1 VKTFALM
8 ALRNLF
14 RNPRRSLSTAVAAA
28 CGFAGI
34 ALTIGFIVRTS
45 EYLYS
50 SSVYLKHTGHIQ
62 VYARGGLDKYLSQ
75 PSKFSLTPEVLEK
88 ILPIIESDSRVEHW
102 GKFLVGS
109 GLAGNGCQ
117 SFPFFA
123 VASDSKT
130 LGWVKTHPHVKTWA
144 PGLIQPKSGVSL
156 SESQAPMPIA
166 LATGL
171 ARRLGKSLTFSE
183 RKDSGNDIPFDCD
196 SESVSSDFKKD
207 ANVQLSGMD
216 FSGNISMIDVEIA
229 NYFTPRL
236 EAANNLAIET
246 TLPTLQALFGT
257 EDVTYLAVFLK
268 NARDTQKVKEKW
280 EDLLKKNDIQVDLFA
295 YDNPEIA
302 PDYVNTMRFM
312 YTMGILIILI
322 VVGVVTVGIANSV
335 YLNIMERI
343 KEMGTL
349 LAMGFTRRHIRNLF
363 VLEAIFLSGMA
374 SAFGGVLA
382 LVVAAG
388 VNHAK
393 IFFDSPG
400 EVEPIQFL
408 LTPSWPIVVGAWI
421 FVQVS
426 VVLATFWI
434 LGKNNKS
441 NPAQMLSGDS
451 Q

>member
-1 VKTFALM
+1 M
-8 ALRNLF
+8 
-14 RNPRRSLSTAVAAA
+14 
-28 CGFAGI
+28 
-34 ALTIGFIVRTS
+34 
-45 EYLYS
+45 
-50 SSVYLKHTGHIQ
+50 
-62 VYARGGLDKYLSQ
+62 
-75 PSKFSLTPEVLEK
+75 
-88 ILPIIESDSRVEHW
+88 
-102 GKFLVGS
+102 
-109 GLAGNGCQ
+109 
-117 SFPFFA
+117 
-123 VASDSKT
+123 
-130 LGWVKTHPHVKTWA
+130 
-144 PGLIQPKSGVSL
+144 
-156 SESQAPMPIA
+156 
-166 LATGL
+166 
-171 ARRLGKSLTFSE
+171 
-183 RKDSGNDIPFDCD
+183 DSGTNIPLDCD
-196 SESVSSDFKKD
+196 SADVSSDFKKD

-257 EDVTYLAVFLK
+257 ESVTYLAVFLK
-268 NARDTQKVKEKW
+268 NARDTQNVKGIW
-280 EDLLKKNDIQVDLFA
+280 EDLLKKNDIQVDLFT

-382 LVVAAG
+382 FVVAAG

-434 LGKNNKS
+434 LRKNNKS